1 MLKVGDLIDGKYKIL
16 NEIGRGGMSTV
27 YLAINEK
34 ANKPWA
40 VKEVRKNGISNREL
54 VKQSLMVEINLLKK
68 LKHKGLPSIVDI
80 IDQQDNYLI
89 VMDYIEGIT
98 LENIM
103 QEEGVQPQEK
113 VVDWAIQ
120 LCDVLQYLHTRKP
133 AIIYRDMKP
142 SNIMLRSDGS
152 VVLIDFGTARE
163 FKERH
168 VEDTTCLG
176 TQGYAAPEQF
186 GGMGQTDERTDI
198 YSLGATMY
206 RLVTGHNPS
215 EPPYEMYPITHWNP
229 RLSTGLEGIIAK
241 CTSKDPK
248 SRYQSV
254 QEVRYALDRYMEDF
268 TIVGSGG
275 TDFRP
280 AFGYVNTLLAEGVF
294 THLRGLLYFTDGY
307 GTFPM
312 KKPLYDTAFIFWDE
326 HYRDLDLDSIRR
338 YRRNLRILLAAGGM
352 TAMLFGA
359 SGVSYAAADHMQK
372 DEYAYNLEA
381 GRRSPN
387 KQDSIAFYQ
396 KAIQTDC
403 AGEEAY
409 DQLLTLFTQD
419 GVLDEQEEKVLLQL
433 SISVDKYLE
442 RYKMQNPDGY
452 AGLCYR
458 IGSSYW
464 YYYEHEEKRQAG
476 AVAWFESAKAGF
488 AGNPEKEQEWKRAST
503 YVEIGNFYQR
513 IVPAQISGTDQGM
526 YGEYWNNL
534 RRLKEWNDE
543 APDRDLVTLRL
554 YREIV
559 TKTLEYAGYL
569 QEDGVPPQEMEDLLN
584 EISQQ
589 TENMKTGA
597 GQVLMEEIQELE
609 QALKGAQQMLASC
622 KWKGGAS

>member
-103 QEEGVQPQEK
+103 QEDGVQPQEK

-254 QEVRYALDRYMEDF
+254 QEVRYAL
-268 TIVGSGG
+268 
-275 TDFRP
+275 
-280 AFGYVNTLLAEGVF
+280 
-294 THLRGLLYFTDGY
+294 
-307 GTFPM
+307 
-312 KKPLYDTAFIFWDE
+312 E

-352 TAMLFGA
+352 TVMLFGA

-396 KAIQTDC
+396 KAILTYC

-433 SISVDKYLE
+433 AISVDKYLE

-534 RRLKEWNDE
+534 RWLKEWNDE

>member
-215 EPPYEMYPITHWNP
+215 EPPYKMYPITHWNP

-254 QEVRYALDRYMEDF
+254 QEVRYAL
-268 TIVGSGG
+268 
-275 TDFRP
+275 
-280 AFGYVNTLLAEGVF
+280 
-294 THLRGLLYFTDGY
+294 
-307 GTFPM
+307 
-312 KKPLYDTAFIFWDE
+312 E

-352 TAMLFGA
+352 TVMLFGA

-433 SISVDKYLE
+433 AISVDKYLE

-452 AGLCYR
+452 AGLCYQ

-488 AGNPEKEQEWKRAST
+488 EGNPEKEREWKRAST

>member
-103 QEEGVQPQEK
+103 QEDGVQPQEK

-248 SRYQSV
+248 SRYQSA
-254 QEVRYALDRYMEDF
+254 QEVRYAL
-268 TIVGSGG
+268 
-275 TDFRP
+275 
-280 AFGYVNTLLAEGVF
+280 
-294 THLRGLLYFTDGY
+294 
-307 GTFPM
+307 
-312 KKPLYDTAFIFWDE
+312 E

-352 TAMLFGA
+352 TVMLLGA

-569 QEDGVPPQEMEDLLN
+569 QEDGVPPQEMEELLN

>member
-1 MLKVGDLIDGKYKIL
+1 VWRQVYIIAEEREGGMLKVGDLIDGKYKIL

-254 QEVRYALDRYMEDF
+254 QEVRYAL
-268 TIVGSGG
+268 
-275 TDFRP
+275 
-280 AFGYVNTLLAEGVF
+280 
-294 THLRGLLYFTDGY
+294 
-307 GTFPM
+307 
-312 KKPLYDTAFIFWDE
+312 E

-352 TAMLFGA
+352 TVMLFGA

-622 KWKGGAS
+622 KWKGGVS

>member
-1 MLKVGDLIDGKYKIL
+1 MWRQVYIIAEEREGGMLKVGDLIDGKYKIL

-254 QEVRYALDRYMEDF
+254 QEVRYAL
-268 TIVGSGG
+268 
-275 TDFRP
+275 
-280 AFGYVNTLLAEGVF
+280 
-294 THLRGLLYFTDGY
+294 
-307 GTFPM
+307 
-312 KKPLYDTAFIFWDE
+312 E
-326 HYRDLDLDSIRR
+326 HYRDLDSIRR

-352 TAMLFGA
+352 TVMLFGA

-433 SISVDKYLE
+433 AISVDKYLE

-452 AGLCYR
+452 AGLCYQ

-464 YYYEHEEKRQAG
+464 YYYEHEEKKQAG

-488 AGNPEKEQEWKRAST
+488 EGNPEKEQEWKRAST

-534 RRLKEWNDE
+534 RWLKEWNDE

>member
-254 QEVRYALDRYMEDF
+254 QEVRYAL
-268 TIVGSGG
+268 
-275 TDFRP
+275 
-280 AFGYVNTLLAEGVF
+280 
-294 THLRGLLYFTDGY
+294 
-307 GTFPM
+307 
-312 KKPLYDTAFIFWDE
+312 E

-352 TAMLFGA
+352 TVMLFGA

-409 DQLLTLFTQD
+409 DQLLTLVTQD

-513 IVPAQISGTDQGM
+513 IVPAQISGADQGM

>member
-1 MLKVGDLIDGKYKIL
+1 MWRQVYIIAEEREGGMLKVGDLIDGKYKIL

-254 QEVRYALDRYMEDF
+254 QEVRYAL
-268 TIVGSGG
+268 
-275 TDFRP
+275 
-280 AFGYVNTLLAEGVF
+280 
-294 THLRGLLYFTDGY
+294 
-307 GTFPM
+307 
-312 KKPLYDTAFIFWDE
+312 E

-352 TAMLFGA
+352 TVMLLGA
-359 SGVSYAAADHMQK
+359 SGVSYAAADHMQR

-534 RRLKEWNDE
+534 RWLKEWNDE

-569 QEDGVPPQEMEDLLN
+569 QEDGVPPQEMEELLK

-609 QALKGAQQMLASC
+609 QVLKGAQQMLASC

>member
-254 QEVRYALDRYMEDF
+254 QEVRYAL
-268 TIVGSGG
+268 
-275 TDFRP
+275 
-280 AFGYVNTLLAEGVF
+280 
-294 THLRGLLYFTDGY
+294 
-307 GTFPM
+307 
-312 KKPLYDTAFIFWDE
+312 E

-352 TAMLFGA
+352 TVMLFGA

-433 SISVDKYLE
+433 AISVDKYLE

-569 QEDGVPPQEMEDLLN
+569 QEDGVPPQEMEELLK

-622 KWKGGAS
+622 KWKGGVS

>member
-1 MLKVGDLIDGKYKIL
+1 MWRQVYIIAEEREGGMLKVGDLIDGKYKIL

-103 QEEGVQPQEK
+103 LEEGVQPQEK

-142 SNIMLRSDGS
+142 SNIMLRSGGS

-254 QEVRYALDRYMEDF
+254 QEVRYAL
-268 TIVGSGG
+268 
-275 TDFRP
+275 
-280 AFGYVNTLLAEGVF
+280 
-294 THLRGLLYFTDGY
+294 
-307 GTFPM
+307 
-312 KKPLYDTAFIFWDE
+312 E

-352 TAMLFGA
+352 TVMLFGA

-433 SISVDKYLE
+433 AISVDKYLE

-452 AGLCYR
+452 AGLCYQ

-488 AGNPEKEQEWKRAST
+488 EGNPEKEREWKRAST

>member
-254 QEVRYALDRYMEDF
+254 QEVRYAL
-268 TIVGSGG
+268 
-275 TDFRP
+275 
-280 AFGYVNTLLAEGVF
+280 
-294 THLRGLLYFTDGY
+294 
-307 GTFPM
+307 
-312 KKPLYDTAFIFWDE
+312 E

-352 TAMLFGA
+352 TVMLFGA

-488 AGNPEKEQEWKRAST
+488 EGNPEKEQEWKRAST

-569 QEDGVPPQEMEDLLN
+569 QEDGVLPQEMEELLK

>member
-103 QEEGVQPQEK
+103 QEDGVQPQEK

-133 AIIYRDMKP
+133 VIIYRDMKP

-254 QEVRYALDRYMEDF
+254 QEVRYAL
-268 TIVGSGG
+268 
-275 TDFRP
+275 
-280 AFGYVNTLLAEGVF
+280 
-294 THLRGLLYFTDGY
+294 
-307 GTFPM
+307 
-312 KKPLYDTAFIFWDE
+312 E

-352 TAMLFGA
+352 TVMLFGA

-488 AGNPEKEQEWKRAST
+488 EGNPEKEQEWKRAST

>member
-1 MLKVGDLIDGKYKIL
+1 MWRQVYIIAEEREGGMLKVGDLIDGKYKIL

-254 QEVRYALDRYMEDF
+254 QEVRYAL
-268 TIVGSGG
+268 
-275 TDFRP
+275 
-280 AFGYVNTLLAEGVF
+280 
-294 THLRGLLYFTDGY
+294 
-307 GTFPM
+307 
-312 KKPLYDTAFIFWDE
+312 E
-326 HYRDLDLDSIRR
+326 HYQDLDLDSIRR

-352 TAMLFGA
+352 TVMLFGA

-488 AGNPEKEQEWKRAST
+488 EGNPEKEQEWKRAST

-526 YGEYWNNL
+526 YEEYWNNL
-534 RRLKEWNDE
+534 RWLKEWNDE

-622 KWKGGAS
+622 KWKGGVS

>member
-254 QEVRYALDRYMEDF
+254 QEVRYAL
-268 TIVGSGG
+268 
-275 TDFRP
+275 
-280 AFGYVNTLLAEGVF
+280 
-294 THLRGLLYFTDGY
+294 
-307 GTFPM
+307 
-312 KKPLYDTAFIFWDE
+312 E

-597 GQVLMEEIQELE
+597 DQVLMEEIQELE
-609 QALKGAQQMLASC
+609 QVLKGAQQMLASC

>member
-103 QEEGVQPQEK
+103 QEDGVQPQEK

-254 QEVRYALDRYMEDF
+254 QEVRYAL
-268 TIVGSGG
+268 
-275 TDFRP
+275 
-280 AFGYVNTLLAEGVF
+280 
-294 THLRGLLYFTDGY
+294 
-307 GTFPM
+307 
-312 KKPLYDTAFIFWDE
+312 E

-352 TAMLFGA
+352 TVMLFGA

-396 KAIQTDC
+396 KAILTDC

-433 SISVDKYLE
+433 AISVDKYLE

-488 AGNPEKEQEWKRAST
+488 EGNPEKEQEWKRAST

-534 RRLKEWNDE
+534 RWLKEWNDE

>member
-1 MLKVGDLIDGKYKIL
+1 MWQQVYIIAEEREGGMLKVGDLIDGKYKIL

-254 QEVRYALDRYMEDF
+254 QEVRYAL
-268 TIVGSGG
+268 
-275 TDFRP
+275 
-280 AFGYVNTLLAEGVF
+280 
-294 THLRGLLYFTDGY
+294 
-307 GTFPM
+307 
-312 KKPLYDTAFIFWDE
+312 E

-352 TAMLFGA
+352 TVMLFGA

-452 AGLCYR
+452 AGLCYW

-488 AGNPEKEQEWKRAST
+488 EGNPEKEQEWKRAST

-569 QEDGVPPQEMEDLLN
+569 QEDGVLPQEMEELLK

-622 KWKGGAS
+622 KWKGGVS

>member
-1 MLKVGDLIDGKYKIL
+1 MWRQVYIIAEEREGGMLKVGDLIDGKYKIL

-254 QEVRYALDRYMEDF
+254 QEVRYAL
-268 TIVGSGG
+268 
-275 TDFRP
+275 
-280 AFGYVNTLLAEGVF
+280 
-294 THLRGLLYFTDGY
+294 
-307 GTFPM
+307 
-312 KKPLYDTAFIFWDE
+312 E

-352 TAMLFGA
+352 TVMLLGA
-359 SGVSYAAADHMQK
+359 SGVSYAAADHMQR

-569 QEDGVPPQEMEDLLN
+569 QEDGVPPQEMEELLN